1 MHRDG
6 RGRCASTPGDRGD
19 VLRDTEWS
27 SVVRRYLRRRA
38 VALQD
43 QLQIKGARCHF
54 IALRGLVVGTV
65 KEIGHEAQLNGVFRF
80 TSSTA
85 RSQSGGDKCSCF
97 RFSRARRGQ
106 IPGKEC
112 PRGGN
117 QLGAKLPPYT
127 SHPRRVLLTSDCTM
141 YAASTEQHAVDVPSS
156 STHQP

>member
-19 VLRDTEWS
+19 VLRDTEWCIRS
-27 SVVRRYLRRRA
+27 SATLHGV
-38 VALQD
+38 

-65 KEIGHEAQLNGVFRF
+65 KDIGHEAQLNGGFAASPVNR
-80 TSSTA
+80 SKTA
-85 RSQSGGDKCSCF
+85 RSRNGDYHICF

-112 PRGGN
+112 PRGGD